1 MKFEIG
7 IDLGAISAVML
18 ALTIFGIAYNS
29 LVAYL
34 EPGLRGGISLS
45 DCGRRRFCHPGRA
58 GGPLLASRASGAG
71 VLHCQRNPHDRGVDH
86 PLSSKA
92 RRGQAR
98 PPGGAEEMTRPRE
111 WPNSAR
117 EARDRS
123 AEEAIRALR
132 AIEPLLEK
140 EVTETEKIRRLAIA
154 VSALQTILRLL
165 EREGAQTRP

>member
-1 MKFEIG
+1 
-7 IDLGAISAVML
+7 
-18 ALTIFGIAYNS
+18 
-29 LVAYL
+29 
-34 EPGLRGGISLS
+34 
-45 DCGRRRFCHPGRA
+45 
-58 GGPLLASRASGAG
+58 
-71 VLHCQRNPHDRGVDH
+71 
-86 PLSSKA
+86 
-92 RRGQAR
+92 
-98 PPGGAEEMTRPRE
+98 MTRPRE

>member
-1 MKFEIG
+1 
-7 IDLGAISAVML
+7 
-18 ALTIFGIAYNS
+18 
-29 LVAYL
+29 
-34 EPGLRGGISLS
+34 
-45 DCGRRRFCHPGRA
+45 
-58 GGPLLASRASGAG
+58 
-71 VLHCQRNPHDRGVDH
+71 
-86 PLSSKA
+86 
-92 RRGQAR
+92 
-98 PPGGAEEMTRPRE
+98 MTKPRE
-111 WPNSAR
+111 WPNGAK